1 MQELIKRGHVF
12 VAQPPLY
19 LIKKGKTQ
27 KYIKDDKE
35 FTREILRR
43 ATENLAV
50 ETKDGAKLEGAE
62 LRSFLISL
70 DEFQQISRRMERRL
84 RDARVV
90 EVLWNIDFK
99 LDTKVEFQ
107 EKANLEPVVA
117 ALKAAKV
124 EARLERE
131 EEHEAWKVIYHDPT
145 NAERGITIDL
155 AAQPEFRR
163 MRTIARQVS
172 KFNQPPFKVQKEG
185 KTEAES
191 RPGWRELLEHVK
203 GEGMRE
209 VSIQRYK
216 GLGEMNAEQL
226 WATTMNAETR
236 TLLKV
241 DLHDLAETET
251 IFSTLM
257 GEDVESRRKF
267 IEENALDVRN
277 LDV

>member
-1 MQELIKRGHVF
+1 MQELIKRGNVF

-19 LIKKGKTQ
+19 RIKKGKSE

-35 FTREILRR
+35 FTREILLR

-50 ETKDGAKLEGAE
+50 ETKAGTRLEGTE
-62 LRSFLISL
+62 LRSFLMSL
-70 DEFQQISRRMERRL
+70 DEYQQMFRRVERKM

-90 EVLWNIDFK
+90 EILANVDYK
-99 LDTKVEFQ
+99 LDTKAEFH
-107 EKANLEPVVA
+107 EKANLEPVLE

-124 EARLERE
+124 EAKLVFE
-131 EEHEAWKVIYHDPT
+131 EEHEAWKVEYLDPT
-145 NAERGITIDL
+145 KGTRTIGQDL
-155 AAQPEFRR
+155 VLQPEYRR
-163 MRTIARQVS
+163 MRTIARQVA
-172 KFNQPPFKVQKEG
+172 KYNQPPFSVIRETKQ
-185 KTEAES
+185 ES
-191 RPGWRELLEHVK
+191 QPDWRELLEHVK
-203 GEGMRE
+203 SEGMRE

-226 WATTMNAETR
+226 WSTTMNAETR

-241 DLHDLAETET
+241 DLQDLAETEN